1 MRLKLD
7 FVLHWLL
14 TIIFSVLAI
23 SGLAMVGARFG
34 WVLSYDIA
42 TADLVHRVIALP
54 YVILA
59 FIAIGQE
66 LARILNDESQK
77 DLVWGIFGRQG
88 YGLFTML
95 TMLMFIV
102 TGIILWKSHHSNMAA
117 LSFSMFVHEKL
128 TYIVLASLVWHM
140 YQKAHAL
147 SWPKQ
152 QVKNNLMTQQWF
164 KVAIWFVTSSFFF
177 AVVIIMVSLGGP
189 DPSKQQVEA
198 FMSGMMQAM
207 MNSLMGIAA
216 MDSGTEN
223 QAVALSVPL
232 FTELLLF
239 ALIMAAYLVWRSAKS
254 NEPS

>member
-1 MRLKLD
+1 MKLRLD

-34 WVLSYDIA
+34 WVLGYDIA
-42 TADLVHRVIALP
+42 TADLVHRVLAVP
-54 YVILA
+54 YVIIA
-59 FIAIGQE
+59 FIVIGQE
-66 LARILNDESQK
+66 LARVLTGESQG
-77 DLVWGIFGRQG
+77 DLGWGIFGRQG

-128 TYIVLASLVWHM
+128 TYIVMASLVWHM
-140 YQKAHAL
+140 YQKAYAFL
-147 SWPKQ
+147 WTQQ
-152 QVKNNLMTQQWF
+152 QVAGNLMTQRWF
-164 KVAIWFVTSSFFF
+164 KVAIWFVASSFFF
-177 AVVIIMVSLGGP
+177 AVAVIMISIGGP

-198 FMSGMMQAM
+198 FMSGMMKAM

-232 FTELLLF
+232 FTDLLLF
-239 ALIMAAYLVWRSAKS
+239 ALILAAYLVWRNAKP